1 LFWSLRLTASP
12 LPISAPEPAAAALR
26 GPLVLL
32 GALYAAQGLPYGF
45 FSLALPV
52 LLREAGWS
60 LTSIGFLHL
69 LALPWA
75 LKFLWAPWVDHH
87 FSRKA
92 WLLGLQGAALLA
104 ALCMSMMK
112 VDAGSTLLLVAVFG
126 FNLIAATQDIVTDGL
141 AVRLLD
147 AQGRGL
153 ANGLQVGAYRLGM
166 ILGGGLLLWVF
177 ARTNWQ
183 VMFWCMAALLAL
195 STVPVWFMRE
205 PLLSVKAVP
214 ASPTSDSSMG
224 SHAHAPASLLA
235 PSRPKARELALGWW
249 HRAVSPAMLTLA
261 GLIVCF
267 RFGDQIVS
275 ALITPFLSDQGLGKE
290 TIALMKGTVGSATSL
305 GGAALGAVLMVRWG
319 RRQALLWCGLAQ
331 SAGFAL
337 YIAVALGHGGE
348 PLLWAA
354 TVLEGLVGTMATV
367 ALFALMMD
375 AASPEHAGTDYSWLA
390 SVVVVVA
397 GLGNLVA
404 GVLADAMGYAAT
416 FSLGAVLSALGCVF
430 LVRWLDHSPTHERVA
445 QAWR

>member
-1 LFWSLRLTASP
+1 
-12 LPISAPEPAAAALR
+12 
-26 GPLVLL
+26 
-32 GALYAAQGLPYGF
+32 
-45 FSLALPV
+45 V

-60 LTSIGFLHL
+60 LTSIGLLHL

-92 WLLGLQGAALLA
+92 WLLGLQGAALLV
-104 ALCMSMMK
+104 ALAMSMMK
-112 VDAGSTLLLVAVFG
+112 VEAGSTLLLAAVFG
-126 FNLIAATQDIVTDGL
+126 FNLIAATQDIVTDGM

-147 AQGRGL
+147 AHGRGL
-153 ANGLQVGAYRLGM
+153 ANGLQVGTYRLGM

-177 ARTNWQ
+177 ARTDWQ

-205 PLLSVKAVP
+205 PQPHVAPMVP
-214 ASPTSDSSMG
+214 AQAAAC
-224 SHAHAPASLLA
+224 SHALSHEPSALLK
-235 PSRPKARELALGWW
+235 PSPPKTLTLALGWW

-290 TIALMKGTVGSATSL
+290 TIALMKGTVGSVTSL

-430 LVRWLDHSPTHERVA
+430 LVRSLDRSPTHERVA
-445 QAWR
+445 QAWHP

>member
-1 LFWSLRLTASP
+1 LSQTSK
-12 LPISAPEPAAAALR
+12 PA
-26 GPLVLL
+26 LVLL
-32 GALYAAQGLPYGF
+32 SALYAAQGLPYGF
-45 FSLALPV
+45 FTLALPV

-60 LTSIGFLHL
+60 LTSIGLLHL

-87 FSRKA
+87 FSRRA
-92 WLLGLQGAALLA
+92 WLLGLQGTALMAALA
-104 ALCMSMMK
+104 MSFMK
-112 VDAGSTLLLVAVFG
+112 VDAGSTLLLAAVFG

-153 ANGLQVGAYRLGM
+153 ANGIQVGAYRLGM

-183 VMFWCMAALLAL
+183 VMFWCMSALLAL

-205 PLLSVKAVP
+205 PHPQPLTPSPQAEAHPHEP
-214 ASPTSDSSMG
+214 A
-224 SHAHAPASLLA
+224 ALVQPA
-235 PSRPKARELALGWW
+235 RPRTLDLALGWW
-249 HRAVSPAMLTLA
+249 HRAVTPAMLTLA

-267 RFGDQIVS
+267 RLGDQVVS

-305 GGAALGAVLMVRWG
+305 GGAALGAVIMVRWG

-397 GLGNLVA
+397 GLGNLLA
-404 GVLADAMGYAAT
+404 GVLADALGHALGQGMGYAVT

>member
-1 LFWSLRLTASP
+1 
-12 LPISAPEPAAAALR
+12 
-26 GPLVLL
+26 L
-32 GALYAAQGLPYGF
+32 GALYAAQGLPFGF

-104 ALCMSMMK
+104 ALGMSMMK
-112 VDAGSTLLLVAVFG
+112 VEAGSTLLLAAVFG

-147 AQGRGL
+147 AHGRGL

-195 STVPVWFMRE
+195 STLPVWFMRE
-205 PLLSVKAVP
+205 PLPSVEAAP
-214 ASPTSDSSMG
+214 ALPTTTPSTHAQTH
-224 SHAHAPASLLA
+224 SHASLLA

>member
-1 LFWSLRLTASP
+1 MPETP
-12 LPISAPEPAAAALR
+12 APARRGALA
-26 GPLVLL
+26 LL
-32 GALYAAQGLPYGF
+32 SGLYAAQGLPYGF
-45 FSLALPV
+45 FTLALPV

-60 LTSIGFLHL
+60 LTSIGLLHL

-87 FSRKA
+87 FSRRA
-92 WLLGLQGAALLA
+92 WLLGLQGMALMAAMT
-104 ALCMSMMK
+104 MSFMQIE
-112 VDAGSTLLLVAVFG
+112 AGSTLLLVAVFG

-153 ANGLQVGAYRLGM
+153 ANGIQVGAYRLGM

-177 ARTNWQ
+177 ARSNWQ

-205 PLLSVKAVP
+205 PQPQPKPLPPSPQAQAQAHRHPHEP
-214 ASPTSDSSMG
+214 AALVQPDQ
-224 SHAHAPASLLA
+224 
-235 PSRPKARELALGWW
+235 PKTLDLALGWW
-249 HRAVSPAMLTLA
+249 HRAVTPAMLTLA

-267 RFGDQIVS
+267 RFGDQVVS
-275 ALITPFLSDQGLGKE
+275 ALITPFLTDQGLGKE

-305 GGAALGAVLMVRWG
+305 GGAALGAVIMVRWG
-319 RRQALLWCGLAQ
+319 RRQALLWSGLAQ

-397 GLGNLVA
+397 GLGNLLA
-404 GVLADAMGYAAT
+404 GVLADAMGYAVT

>member
-1 LFWSLRLTASP
+1 M
-12 LPISAPEPAAAALR
+12 
-26 GPLVLL
+26 L
-32 GALYAAQGLPYGF
+32 GALYAAQGLPYSF

-60 LTSIGFLHL
+60 LTSIGLLHL

-92 WLLGLQGAALLA
+92 WLLGLQGAALVA
-104 ALCMSMMK
+104 ALAMSMMK
-112 VDAGSTLLLVAVFG
+112 VEAGSTVLLAAVFG

-177 ARTNWQ
+177 ARSNWQ

-195 STVPVWFMRE
+195 STLPVWFMRE
-205 PLLSVKAVP
+205 PAGVTQP
-214 ASPTSDSSMG
+214 A
-224 SHAHAPASLLA
+224 APAPPTANEGPDVLHPPARLLA
-235 PSRPKARELALGWW
+235 PDRPKTIDLALGWW

-305 GGAALGAVLMVRWG
+305 AGAALGAVLMVRWG
-319 RRQALLWCGLAQ
+319 RRQALLFSGLAQ

-337 YIAVALGHGGE
+337 YIAVALGHGGA
-348 PLLWAA
+348 PVLWAA

-397 GLGNLVA
+397 GAGNLVA

-430 LVRWLDHSPTHERVA
+430 LVRSLDRSPTHERVA

>member
-1 LFWSLRLTASP
+1 
-12 LPISAPEPAAAALR
+12 
-26 GPLVLL
+26 
-32 GALYAAQGLPYGF
+32 
-45 FSLALPV
+45 
-52 LLREAGWS
+52 
-60 LTSIGFLHL
+60 
-69 LALPWA
+69 
-75 LKFLWAPWVDHH
+75 
-87 FSRKA
+87 
-92 WLLGLQGAALLA
+92 
-104 ALCMSMMK
+104 
-112 VDAGSTLLLVAVFG
+112 LLLVAVFG

>member
-12 LPISAPEPAAAALR
+12 LPFSAPEPAAAAPR
-26 GPLVLL
+26 GPLLLL
-32 GALYAAQGLPYGF
+32 GALYAAQGLPFGF

-92 WLLGLQGAALLA
+92 WLLGLQGAALLV
-104 ALCMSMMK
+104 ALAMSMMK
-112 VDAGSTLLLVAVFG
+112 VEAGSTLLLAAVFG
-126 FNLIAATQDIVTDGL
+126 FNLIAATQDIVTDGM

-147 AQGRGL
+147 AHGRGL
-153 ANGLQVGAYRLGM
+153 ANGLQVGTYRLGM

-177 ARTNWQ
+177 ARTDWQ

-205 PLLSVKAVP
+205 PQPHVAPMVSAQ
-214 ASPTSDSSMG
+214 AAAR
-224 SHAHAPASLLA
+224 SHALSHEPSALLK
-235 PSRPKARELALGWW
+235 PSPPKTLTLALGWW

-290 TIALMKGTVGSATSL
+290 TIALMKGTVGSVTSL

-430 LVRWLDHSPTHERVA
+430 LVRSLDRSPTHERVA
-445 QAWR
+445 QAWHP

>member
-12 LPISAPEPAAAALR
+12 LPISALEPAAAAPR

>member
-12 LPISAPEPAAAALR
+12 LPFSAPEPAAAAPR

-32 GALYAAQGLPYGF
+32 GALYAAQGLPFGF

-92 WLLGLQGAALLA
+92 WLLGLQGAALLV
-104 ALCMSMMK
+104 ALAMSMMK
-112 VDAGSTLLLVAVFG
+112 VEAGSTLLLAAVFG
-126 FNLIAATQDIVTDGL
+126 FNLIAATQDIVTDGM

-147 AQGRGL
+147 AHGRGL
-153 ANGLQVGAYRLGM
+153 ANGLQVGTYRLGM

-195 STVPVWFMRE
+195 STLPVWFMRE
-205 PLLSVKAVP
+205 PL
-214 ASPTSDSSMG
+214 PTTAPPT
-224 SHAHAPASLLA
+224 HVQAHAPASLLA

-290 TIALMKGTVGSATSL
+290 TIALMKGTVGSITSL

-404 GVLADAMGYAAT
+404 GVLADALGHAFGHAQGYALT
-416 FSLGAVLSALGCVF
+416 FTLGAVLSALGCVF

>member
-1 LFWSLRLTASP
+1 LTASP
-12 LPISAPEPAAAALR
+12 LL
-26 GPLVLL
+26 LL

-60 LTSIGFLHL
+60 LTAIGFLHL

-87 FSRKA
+87 FSRKG

-104 ALCMSMMK
+104 ALGMSMMK
-112 VDAGSTLLLVAVFG
+112 VEAGSTLLLAAVFG

-177 ARTNWQ
+177 ARSNWQ
-183 VMFWCMAALLAL
+183 LMFWCMAGLLAL

-205 PLLSVKAVP
+205 PRGLATPSGALP
-214 ASPTSDSSMG
+214 QPE
-224 SHAHAPASLLA
+224 AHAQPHPPAALVQPA
-235 PSRPKARELALGWW
+235 RPKALDLALGWW

-267 RFGDQIVS
+267 RLGDQMVS

-290 TIALMKGTVGSATSL
+290 TIALMKGTVGSVTSL
-305 GGAALGAVLMVRWG
+305 GGAALGAALMVRWG
-319 RRQALLWCGLAQ
+319 RRQALLWSGLAQ

-397 GLGNLVA
+397 GLGNLIA

-430 LVRWLDHSPTHERVA
+430 LVHSLDRSPTHERVA

>member
-1 LFWSLRLTASP
+1 MLD
-12 LPISAPEPAAAALR
+12 PAVSTRRGALA
-26 GPLVLL
+26 LL
-32 GALYAAQGLPYGF
+32 SGLYAAQGLPYGF
-45 FSLALPV
+45 FTLALPV

-60 LTSIGFLHL
+60 LTSIGLLHL

-87 FSRKA
+87 FSRRA
-92 WLLGLQGAALLA
+92 WLLGLQGTALMAALT
-104 ALCMSMMK
+104 MSFMK
-112 VDAGSTLLLVAVFG
+112 VDAGSTLLLAAVFG
-126 FNLIAATQDIVTDGL
+126 FNLIAATQDVVTDGL

-153 ANGLQVGAYRLGM
+153 ANGIQVGAYRLGM

-177 ARTNWQ
+177 ARSNWQ

-205 PLLSVKAVP
+205 P
-214 ASPTSDSSMG
+214 
-224 SHAHAPASLLA
+224 APARVSLLIPPPTRA
-235 PSRPKARELALGWW
+235 HEPAALVQPARPKTLELALGWW
-249 HRAVSPAMLTLA
+249 HRAVTPAMLTLA

-267 RFGDQIVS
+267 RFGDQVVS

-305 GGAALGAVLMVRWG
+305 GGAALGAVIMVRWG

-397 GLGNLVA
+397 GLGNLLA
-404 GVLADAMGYAAT
+404 GVLADALGYAVT